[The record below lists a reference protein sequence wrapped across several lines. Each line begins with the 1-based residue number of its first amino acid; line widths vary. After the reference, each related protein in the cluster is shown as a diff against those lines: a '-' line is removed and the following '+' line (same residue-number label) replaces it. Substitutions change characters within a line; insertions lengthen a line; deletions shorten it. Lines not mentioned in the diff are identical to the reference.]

1 MKRGKKLG
9 LMVVFLLFLVGVTFL
24 TRNMTAEVATDVEED
39 TSVLLYELDEEKLT
53 ALTWDYD
60 GETITLCKKGDDWT
74 WEEDEN
80 FPVNSTKAENLVKV
94 LDSVNAELTIEKPA
108 DPAQYGL
115 DNPRCTIKVQAQ
127 EETVF
132 QIGTEKSMDG
142 LSYLTIGDGKV
153 YLVSSALAD
162 AFSVG
167 LYDLVQ
173 KESIPSMSQLNSMIV
188 TSEVQE
194 YEIDHIENSGI
205 AYTDSYEWFLK
216 DGDGYLTL
224 DNSLASGFADKIRN
238 LEWQSC
244 VDYKADADNL
254 ASYGLDHPA
263 ATVEMRYIQSTEVET
278 DMTANDGD
286 PIYETVEEEKSF
298 VLEIGDYADSGCY
311 ARIAGSP
318 MVYLV
323 SSSLSDDLLYMNYDD
338 LRQDDV
344 ILPDYSALTG
354 VEVAVGGQTARF
366 EKVSRA
372 VTDDEEETTVETVYL
387 LDGEE
392 KEIEDILRTVSSFV
406 STGFA
411 DEVEAK
417 RAPEVSFTFTQESE
431 LHPCFELVFYS
442 YDSSYCLV
450 TLDGESTVF
459 VSRHDVDQLK
469 DLLIKRINGET
480 ETEE

>member
-9 LMVVFLLFLVGVTFL
+9 LMVVFLLFLVGATIL

-39 TSVLLYELDEEKLT
+39 TSILLYTLDEEKLT
-53 ALTWDYD
+53 ALTWEYG
-60 GETITLCKKGDDWT
+60 GETITLCKKNDEWM

-80 FPVNSTKAENLVKV
+80 FPVNPTKAENLVKV
-94 LDSVNAELTIEKPA
+94 LDSVNAELTIEKPD

-115 DNPRCTIKVQAQ
+115 DNPQCTITVQAQ
-127 EETVF
+127 EKTVF

-142 LSYLTIGDGKV
+142 LSYLTMGDGKV

-162 AFSVG
+162 AFSAG

-173 KESIPSMSQLNSMIV
+173 KESIPSMSQLDRMIV

-194 YEIDHIENSGI
+194 YEIDHIEDSGI

-216 DGDGYLTL
+216 DGDGYLIL

-238 LEWQSC
+238 LAWQSC
-244 VDYKADADNL
+244 VEYQADADNL

-263 ATVEMRYIQSTEVET
+263 ATVEMHYTQSTQVET
-278 DMTANDGD
+278 NLKADDGD
-286 PIYETVEEEKSF
+286 PIYETVEEEKIF

-311 ARIAGSP
+311 ARIAGSS

-323 SSSLSDDLLYMNYDD
+323 SSSLSDDLLYMDYDD
-338 LRQDDV
+338 LRPDDV
-344 ILPDYSALTG
+344 ILLDYSVLTG
-354 VEVAVGGQTARF
+354 VEVTVEGQTACF

-406 STGFA
+406 SAGFA

-417 RAPEVSFTFTQESE
+417 RTPEISFTFTQESE
-431 LHPCFELVFYS
+431 THPRFELVFYP

-459 VSRHDVDQLK
+459 VSRYDVEQLK
-469 DLLIKRINGET
+469 DQLTERINGET

>member
-9 LMVVFLLFLVGVTFL
+9 LMVAFLLFLVGATFL

-39 TSVLLYELDEEKLT
+39 TSVLLYTLDEEKLT

-60 GETITLCKKGDDWT
+60 GETITLCKKDDDWT
-74 WEEDEN
+74 WKEDEN

-94 LDSVNAELTIEKPA
+94 LDSVNAELTIEKPD

-115 DNPRCTIKVQAQ
+115 DNPRCTITVQTQ
-127 EETVF
+127 DETVF

-173 KESIPSMSQLNSMIV
+173 KESIPSMSQLDSMIV

-216 DGDGYLTL
+216 DEDGYLIL
-224 DNSLASGFADKIRN
+224 DNTLASGFADKIRN
-238 LEWQSC
+238 LSWQSC
-244 VDYKADADNL
+244 VDYRADADNL
-254 ASYGLDHPA
+254 ASYGLDHPV
-263 ATVEMRYIQSTEVET
+263 ATVEMHYTQSTQVET
-278 DMTANDGD
+278 NLKADDGD
-286 PIYETVEEEKSF
+286 PIYETVEEEKIF
-298 VLEIGDYADSGCY
+298 ALEIGAYADSGCY

-323 SSSLSDDLLYMNYDD
+323 SSSLSDDLLYMDYDD
-338 LRQDDV
+338 LRSDDV
-344 ILPDYSALTG
+344 ILLDYSALTG
-354 VEVAVGGQTARF
+354 VEVTVEGQTACF
-366 EKVSRA
+366 EKVSRV
-372 VTDDEEETTVETVYL
+372 VTDDEETTVETVYL

-392 KEIEDILRTVSSFV
+392 KEIEDILRTASSIV

-411 DEVEAK
+411 DKVEAK
-417 RAPEVSFTFTQESE
+417 RTPEISFAFTQENES
-431 LHPCFELVFYS
+431 HPHFELVFYP

-459 VSRHDVDQLK
+459 VSRYDVDQLK
-469 DLLIKRINGET
+469 VQLTERINGET